1 MEEIEKEFT
10 EYDKNSINAAIGE
23 LEFHGAVIRE
33 NDLLFWGTRELD
45 QNSKCDAINNHLKW
59 IENREDSQ
67 KRDKIEIILDMNC
80 VEV

>member
-1 MEEIEKEFT
+1 
-10 EYDKNSINAAIGE
+10 
-23 LEFHGAVIRE
+23 VIRE
-33 NDLLFWGTRELD
+33 KDLLFWGTRELD